1 MTTLSSTLDR
11 FDLAIL
17 DILQSDNTT
26 PQRVIAQAVNLSAP
40 AVQRRIQ
47 RLKDSGVIRA
57 NVAVLDPVKVGKPL
71 TIVLEVHLENERP
84 DRTAPLRARIA
95 AEEAVQQCYS
105 VTGEADYL
113 MVVTVASMAEYDALP
128 GIGHACGHNMIAS
141 AAYATAWKPKGD
153 TAARTATVRVL
164 HAPTR
169 KVVSHFNKATKG
181 RIVRSLLEADAA
193 PGTPAELVEV
203 LRDLGYVVETGA
215 KAGALD
221 VLVDEIH

>member
-1 MTTLSSTLDR
+1 MPATPAIDR
-11 FDLAIL
+11 FDIAIL
-17 DILQSDNTT
+17 DILQADNTT

-95 AEEAVQQCYS
+95 AEDAVQQCYS

-113 MVVTVASMAEYDALP
+113 LVVNVASMADYEALTQRLFEGDDNIKRFRTSVALP
-128 GIGHACGHNMIAS
+128 SLKTGLRVPLDHALP
-141 AAYATAWKPKGD
+141 TA
-153 TAARTATVRVL
+153 
-164 HAPTR
+164 
-169 KVVSHFNKATKG
+169 
-181 RIVRSLLEADAA
+181 
-193 PGTPAELVEV
+193 
-203 LRDLGYVVETGA
+203 
-215 KAGALD
+215 
-221 VLVDEIH
+221 

>member
-1 MTTLSSTLDR
+1 MPATPALDR
-11 FDLAIL
+11 FDIAIL
-17 DILQSDNTT
+17 DILQADNTT

-95 AEEAVQQCYS
+95 AEDAVQQCYS

-113 MVVTVASMAEYDALP
+113 LVVNVASMADYEALTQRLFEGDDNIKRFRTSVALASLKTGLRVPLDHALP
-128 GIGHACGHNMIAS
+128 VA
-141 AAYATAWKPKGD
+141 
-153 TAARTATVRVL
+153 
-164 HAPTR
+164 
-169 KVVSHFNKATKG
+169 
-181 RIVRSLLEADAA
+181 
-193 PGTPAELVEV
+193 
-203 LRDLGYVVETGA
+203 
-215 KAGALD
+215 
-221 VLVDEIH
+221 

>member
-1 MTTLSSTLDR
+1 MTTPAALDR

-17 DILQSDNTT
+17 DILQADNTT
-26 PQRVIAQAVNLSAP
+26 PQRAIAQAVNLSAP

-95 AEEAVQQCYS
+95 AEDAVQQCYS

-113 MVVTVASMAEYDALP
+113 LVVNVASMADYEALTRRLFEGDDNIKRFRTSVALASLKTGMRVP
-128 GIGHACGHNMIAS
+128 LDS
-141 AAYATAWKPKGD
+141 AAP
-153 TAARTATVRVL
+153 AA
-164 HAPTR
+164 
-169 KVVSHFNKATKG
+169 
-181 RIVRSLLEADAA
+181 
-193 PGTPAELVEV
+193 
-203 LRDLGYVVETGA
+203 
-215 KAGALD
+215 
-221 VLVDEIH
+221 